1 MVLLGKKTRVS
12 FIVMLMLSSFVCAEE
27 VITVQATPKVQAAN
41 LSPIENS
48 APVVKLPVQQEQ
60 IIRVQ
65 TAPVNPV
72 VQSSQSSVQKSV
84 SQQNVENKTI
94 VQPAKTVV
102 VQQAQVSQ
110 TTPTNISFDS
120 CVKMFPINAENLFVL
135 TLGAIEA
142 NGFTIKEI
150 QSQGGYI
157 TFFVQNKEFLATVAE
172 IDNKNAMLKINPTNG
187 VYHFAPGI
195 ISKMFEYIDYKL
207 AK

>member
-172 IDNKNAMLKINPTNG
+172 IDNKNAMLKINPDRKS
-187 VYHFAPGI
+187 VV
-195 ISKMFEYIDYKL
+195 
-207 AK
+207 